1 VSIFVGFV
9 LFLTPADSGA
19 VMMANLSCKGGNV
32 DEDAPHWLRIFWSAV
47 ITLVTIGLLFA
58 GNFEAMQTMVVL
70 AGLPF
75 SVVLVFFM
83 FGLHKAMRQDVQIEQ
98 EQAELAAR
106 GRRGFS
112 ERLTQLDLQPNQSIV
127 QRFMDKQVSPALEDA
142 AVQLRAQGL
151 DVQTLLGKSKRCMGV
166 RIEMEE
172 GNPFVYEVSLDG
184 YLAAASD
191 TVSAESADEPRARY
205 YRAEVYLHNGS
216 QDYDLMGFTQDQI
229 TRDVLDQFES
239 HRQLLGR
246 VYS

>member
-1 VSIFVGFV
+1 
-9 LFLTPADSGA
+9 
-19 VMMANLSCKGGNV
+19 
-32 DEDAPHWLRIFWSAV
+32 
-47 ITLVTIGLLFA
+47 
-58 GNFEAMQTMVVL
+58 MQTMVVL

-75 SVVLVFFM
+75 SVVLVCFM
-83 FGLHKAMRQDVQIEQ
+83 FGLHKAMRQDTQIEQ

-112 ERLTQLDLQPNQSIV
+112 ERLTQLDLQPTQAVV
-127 QRFMDKQVSPALEDA
+127 QRFMDKHVTPALEEA
-142 AVQLRAQGL
+142 AVQLRNQGL

-184 YLAAASD
+184 YLAAPS
-191 TVSAESADEPRARY
+191 ESADAPEERARY

-216 QDYDLMGFTQDQI
+216 QEYDLMGFTQEQI